1 MKNKVQL
8 TKEAQGY
15 IEKSPACCGT
25 CEHYRSEM
33 VTMPAPD
40 PWNGPYLAE
49 RSKKCSIGGFS
60 VMKTS
65 HCNLYERAK

>member
-1 MKNKVQL
+1 MKSKVQL

-25 CEHYRSEM
+25 CANFRSEM
-33 VTMPAPD
+33 VTMPAPNE
-40 PWNGPYLAE
+40 WSIPYLAE
-49 RSKKCSIGGFS
+49 KNRRCAFGEFAVK
-60 VMKTS
+60 KTS